1 MLSASKQSSPEF
13 LPTPGEIHNLCAWL
27 DKLPL
32 SRPKRHLARDFSD
45 GVLVAEIV
53 KHFRPR
59 LVDLHS
65 YVPACSTDQKLSN
78 WSLLNRKVFRKLHLC
93 ISEADIQKV
102 VSNRPGVIESILCM
116 LRERVEASPLHVSS
130 AATADP
136 RLFGVDAA
144 RPSAGLT
151 SYPHISKT
159 QHPNVDSLSES
170 QSCGEQH
177 YIPESW
183 ARDDRELANLQKR
196 TGLQSPPT
204 YVSMKTLQNQ
214 KDSEKMGCCACR
226 GDPVEGFWD
235 DLTSIQQQL
244 EDKEQ
249 AIAILQETVKILQMK
264 VIKLEHLVQLKDQ
277 RIWKLMRSGPE
288 EHQIWRGP
296 HPESLKP

>member
-45 GVLVAEIV
+45 GGKSFESCTCV
-53 KHFRPR
+53 
-59 LVDLHS
+59 S
-65 YVPACSTDQKLSN
+65 QKLISKR
-78 WSLLNRKVFRKLHLC
+78 WCPTGLELSSLSC
-93 ISEADIQKV
+93 
-102 VSNRPGVIESILCM
+102 
-116 LRERVEASPLHVSS
+116 
-130 AATADP
+130 DP